1 MAKVL
6 VSDTLS
12 PRAVDIFGERGIQ
25 ADVRTGLDEAE
36 LRRIVADF
44 DGLAVRSATK
54 VTAAVI
60 EAATNLTVIGR
71 AGVGV
76 DNIDL
81 AAASQRGIVVMNAPF
96 GNAITTAEH
105 TIAMLF
111 AVARQIPAADHSTRA
126 GKWEKSRFLGI
137 ELHGKTLGVIGAGN
151 IGSIVVER
159 ALGLGMRVVAFDP
172 FLTVERAAD
181 LGVDKVELDELFARA
196 DFITLHTPLNEQ
208 TRGIIDRAAFA
219 KMKPGVYIVNCA
231 RGGLVVEANLKA
243 AIESGQVAGAALDV
257 FVEEPAHDNPLF
269 ALPQVVV
276 TPHLGAATAEAQE
289 KVAVQIAEQMSD
301 YLLFGAVTNAV
312 NVPSMSAEE
321 AVKLG
326 PYMQLAQQLG
336 SFIGQVTESGITKVV
351 IEFEGQVTNLS
362 TRPLSAVAL
371 QGLLSHQLDSVN
383 MVNAPILAKDRN
395 IDISEVLHDRAGNYQ
410 TLVRLKVTTEK
421 RVREVAG
428 TLFSDEHPRI
438 VEVNGIAVEAEL
450 LPHMLFL
457 ANADRPGFIGR
468 LGTALGDAGVNIA
481 TFHLGRNAQDGEAL
495 ALIALDE
502 AIPESVLAKVQR
514 LPDVKE
520 AKALSF

>member
-137 ELHGKTLGVIGAGN
+137 ELHGKILGVIGAGN

-395 IDISEVLHDRAGNYQ
+395 IDISEVLHDRASNYQ

-421 RVREVAG
+421 RVCEVAG

-481 TFHLGRNAQDGEAL
+481 TFHLGRNAQGGEAL

-502 AIPESVLAKVQR
+502 AIPKSVLAKVQR

>member
-481 TFHLGRNAQDGEAL
+481 TFHLGRNAQGGEAL

>member
-36 LRRIVADF
+36 LCGIVADF

-60 EAATNLTVIGR
+60 EAATKLKVIGR
-71 AGVGV
+71 AGIGV

-111 AVARQIPAADHSTRA
+111 AVARQIPAADLSTRA

-151 IGSIVVER
+151 IGSIVAER
-159 ALGLGMRVVAFDP
+159 ALGLGMRVVASDP
-172 FLTVERAAD
+172 FLTVERAGD
-181 LGVDKVELDELFARA
+181 LGVEKVELDELFARA

-231 RGGLVVEANLKA
+231 RGGLVVEADLKA

-257 FVEEPAHDNPLF
+257 FVEEPARDNPLF

-312 NVPSMSAEE
+312 NVPSVSAEE

-336 SFIGQVTESGITKVV
+336 SFIGQMTESGITKVV
-351 IEFEGQVTNLS
+351 IEFEGQVTDLS

-410 TLVRLKVTTEK
+410 TLVRLKVITEK

-428 TLFSDEHPRI
+428 TLFSDAHPRI

-457 ANADRPGFIGR
+457 TNADRPGFIGR

-481 TFHLGRNAQDGEAL
+481 TFHLGRNAQGGEAL

>member
-12 PRAVDIFGERGIQ
+12 LRAVDIFGERGIQ

-36 LRRIVADF
+36 LCGIVADF

-60 EAATNLTVIGR
+60 EAATNLKVIGR
-71 AGVGV
+71 AGIGV

-81 AAASQRGIVVMNAPF
+81 AAASQRGVVVMNAPF

-111 AVARQIPAADHSTRA
+111 AVARQIPAADLSTRA
-126 GKWEKSRFLGI
+126 GKWEKSRFLGT

-151 IGSIVVER
+151 IGSIVAER
-159 ALGLGMRVVAFDP
+159 ALGLGMRVVASDP
-172 FLTVERAAD
+172 FLTVERAGD
-181 LGVDKVELDELFARA
+181 LGVEKVELDELFARA

-231 RGGLVVEANLKA
+231 RGGLVVEADLKA

-312 NVPSMSAEE
+312 NVPSVSAEE

-395 IDISEVLHDRAGNYQ
+395 IDISEVLHDRAGSYQ
-410 TLVRLKVTTEK
+410 SLVRLKVTTER

-457 ANADRPGFIGR
+457 TNADRPGFIGR

-481 TFHLGRNAQDGEAL
+481 TFHLGRNAQGGEAV
-495 ALIALDE
+495 ALIAMDE

>member
-395 IDISEVLHDRAGNYQ
+395 IDISEVLHDRASNYQ

-481 TFHLGRNAQDGEAL
+481 TFHLGRNAQGGEAL